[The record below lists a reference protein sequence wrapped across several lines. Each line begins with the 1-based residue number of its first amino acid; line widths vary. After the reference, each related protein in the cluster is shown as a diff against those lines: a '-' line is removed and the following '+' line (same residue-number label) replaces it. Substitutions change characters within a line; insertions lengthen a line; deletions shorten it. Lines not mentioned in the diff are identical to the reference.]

1 MWPNSMPA
9 IPTLQEPV
17 FCVSLPEFWKAIG
30 SFVLDLVAEKVA
42 KNPCTI
48 SGTTFL
54 HNTGTI
60 RGTVFLHKIA
70 ARLAVVFLRHT
81 SARFCLIL

>member
-1 MWPNSMPA
+1 MNNVAELNACNPNSPRTS
-9 IPTLQEPV
+9 IL
-17 FCVSLPEFWKAIG
+17 CVTSKAIG